1 MGFRVEL
8 QDPAIPLRKGTRPRA
23 DSRSQ
28 VSSKRSS
35 SALTW
40 AECPHLYKHL
50 PTWHKA
56 VPGIPQGNAIS
67 MEILLPCTV
76 DFEVDMHL
84 PVLEEARLE
93 RKQRE
98 LLQSSLG
105 LPAKQR

>member
-1 MGFRVEL
+1 
-8 QDPAIPLRKGTRPRA
+8 
-23 DSRSQ
+23 
-28 VSSKRSS
+28 
-35 SALTW
+35 
-40 AECPHLYKHL
+40 
-50 PTWHKA
+50 
-56 VPGIPQGNAIS
+56 